1 MIDVF
6 YRTIKDKKIQKLKEP
21 IVGSWI
27 NVVNPTQEEIEFL
40 KKYKVKTPFI
50 EDALDPDEL
59 PRIETEEN
67 ISYVMLN
74 VPYLTKEKITC
85 IPLLVIITQDL
96 FITVCKESLPWLSL
110 LLEREDIF
118 TTQRTKNLLRI
129 CLQAT
134 DLYTKEIRQINK
146 EINAKKVGLTQ
157 LKNKDIIALVGL
169 EEGLSE
175 FITSL
180 VASIAIFEKILTR
193 KYIDIFKEDEDLLED
208 LIIDSRQS
216 LDMCKTSIKKIINI
230 REAYST
236 ILENSLNKI
245 MKILAFLTLITG
257 ISEVIAGYYGMNVK
271 LPMQQNPL
279 AFFYVVIGNV
289 IIGIAL
295 ILIFYLIRWL

>member
-1 MIDVF
+1 MIEIF
-6 YRTIKDKKIQKLKEP
+6 YRTIKDEKVQKLKE
-21 IVGSWI
+21 IKIGSWV
-27 NVVNPTQEEIEFL
+27 NVVNPTQEEINSL
-40 KKYKVKTPFI
+40 RKHKIKKAFI

-59 PRIETEEN
+59 PRIEKEEN

-74 VPYLTKEKITC
+74 VPYLTGEKITC
-85 IPLLVIITQDL
+85 IPLLVIITQDF
-96 FITVCKESLPWLSL
+96 FITVCKENLPWLLSL
-110 LLEREDIF
+110 LEKGGVF

-129 CLQAT
+129 CLQVT
-134 DLYTKEIRQINK
+134 DLYTREIRQINK
-146 EINAKKVGLTQ
+146 EIAAKKVGLAQ
-157 LKNKDIIALVGL
+157 LKNKDIIALVEL
-169 EEGLSE
+169 EEGLNE

-236 ILENSLNKI
+236 ILENSLNRI

-257 ISEVIAGYYGMNVK
+257 ISEVIAGYYGMNVR

-279 AFFYVVIGNV
+279 AFFYVIMGNV
-289 IIGIAL
+289 IIGLAL